1 MFAIMFNF
9 FSFIPSIL
17 PPMNVIYQKKI
28 VLPSVSPF
36 DIIYERIE
44 DNRAEIQVTGNH
56 KMFGNIYYDENY
68 NSIIDIDIRQALE
81 SFDCS
86 LLAVDYNN
94 MKDVIELVIQ
104 FEYFIYVKPKKKF
117 MLRCKDENN
126 LII

>member
-1 MFAIMFNF
+1 MLIF
-9 FSFIPSIL
+9 FSFIPSVL

-28 VLPSVSPF
+28 VLPSITPF
-36 DIIYERIE
+36 DIIYERVE
-44 DNRAEIQVTGNH
+44 DNRAEIQLTGNH
-56 KMFGNIYYDENY
+56 KMFSNIYYDENY
-68 NSIIDIDIRQALE
+68 NSIIDFEMRQALE

-86 LLAVDYNN
+86 LLALDYNN

>member
-94 MKDVIELVIQ
+94 M
-104 FEYFIYVKPKKKF
+104 
-117 MLRCKDENN
+117 
-126 LII
+126 